1 MTYKGVM
8 FSDIPNFAQVMGY
21 INASWTLKADLA
33 SRYLCRLLN
42 YLRDHGVSFCVPKSK
57 DPLLERLPIVNF
69 TSGYFQR
76 ALDRLPKQG
85 SRPPWRFNQSYLQ
98 DRKVLLRE
106 PIDDGVLQFVKGTEV
121 LAVRAEPINGVT
133 LSNEVRSR

>member
-1 MTYKGVM
+1 
-8 FSDIPNFAQVMGY
+8 MGY

-42 YLRDHGVSFCVPKSK
+42 HLRDHGLSYCVPRTT
-57 DPLLERLPIVNF
+57 DPAIERLPIVNF

-85 SRPPWRFNQSYLQ
+85 SRPPWCFNQSYLQ
-98 DRKVLLRE
+98 DRKVLLHE
-106 PIDDGVLQFVKGTEV
+106 PIDDGVLEFAEATQDRPTV
-121 LAVRAEPINGVT
+121 LAVGRESMAGVARSNGV
-133 LSNEVRSR
+133 SSP